1 MESNLTKSVREKP
14 IYLKQLFENYSN
26 SLSDYYQIEDEIP
39 WDMLNSLSY
48 VNSISSTTGMLAIH
62 TTSKK
67 SSHILLSDVE
77 SKKF

>member
-48 VNSISSTTGMLAIH
+48 VNSISSTTGIPARALL
-62 TTSKK
+62 TLPPK
-67 SSHILLSDVE
+67 SLPTFSYM
-77 SKKF
+77 